1 MTEWW
6 TLAGKDL
13 ALLRRDR
20 AGFFFTF
27 FWPVIMAM
35 FFGSIFGGGGSAR
48 DIDVLVVDLDRSEW
62 SQRLVEALQET
73 EGLAIVEAPGE
84 VAREAVRL
92 GQVAAAVEIPE
103 GFGAA
108 NRNRFLGGAP
118 QVVLLADPSR
128 QAERGLLEGRLL
140 QAGAVLLQASLTD
153 RDVVDQMVDDNLSA
167 MEQGPDFDG
176 RVELEGLLG
185 SLRALVDATSA
196 EAAGEDASSGL
207 ALGGG
212 SALQPLEV
220 TSEAIEVRRRGPS
233 NPFAISFAQAM
244 LWAVLGC
251 SASFGV
257 SLAIER
263 SLGTLVRLRCAPLRV
278 LDILAGK
285 ALACFVTALAM
296 CAFLIT
302 LGRVV
307 FDVEPLSWPLLG
319 LAVVCTALCFVG
331 IMMLLS
337 VLGKTERAAAGIG
350 WGILLLLAMFGGG
363 MVPLFIM
370 PSWMVALS
378 HLSPVK
384 WGILAIE
391 GAVWRGFTLAEMAQ
405 PCLILLTVGLVTF
418 AIGAKLFDWGDL
430 G

>member
-6 TLAGKDL
+6 SLARKDL
-13 ALLRRDR
+13 ALLLRDR

-35 FFGSIFGGGGSAR
+35 FFGSIFGGGGSGR
-48 DIDVLVVDLDRSEW
+48 DIEVLVVDRDQTEW
-62 SQRLVEALQET
+62 SEQLVQALRDT
-73 EGLAIVEAPGE
+73 EGLAVSMAASE
-84 VAREAVRL
+84 VARESVRL
-92 GQVAAAVEIPE
+92 GAVAAAIEIPE

-108 NRNRFLGGAP
+108 NQSRFTAGAP
-118 QVVLLADPSR
+118 RVILVADPSR
-128 QAERGLLEGRLL
+128 RAERGLLEGRLV
-140 QAGAVLLQASLTD
+140 QAGASLLQKSFTD
-153 RDVVDQMVDDNLSA
+153 RDALDRMVNDNLAA
-167 MEQGPDFDG
+167 MDAGPDFEG
-176 RVELEGLLG
+176 RTQVEDLLG
-185 SLRALVDATSA
+185 SLRALVDATSSPGS
-196 EAAGEDASSGL
+196 EGAAAPGFGSG
-207 ALGGG
+207 G
-212 SALQPLEV
+212 ALQPLEV
-220 TSEAIEVRRRGPS
+220 TSEAVEVRRRGPS

-263 SLGTLVRLRCAPLRV
+263 SLGTLIRLRCAPLRAV
-278 LDILAGK
+278 DILAGK
-285 ALACFVTALAM
+285 ALACFATALAM
-296 CAFLIT
+296 CGFLIG
-302 LGRVV
+302 LGRLAFGVQ
-307 FDVEPLSWPLLG
+307 PLSWPLLA
-319 LAVVCTALCFVG
+319 LAVTCTALCFVG

-337 VLGKTERAAAGIG
+337 VMGRTERAAAGIG

-405 PCLILLTVGLVTF
+405 PCLILLAVGAVTF
-418 AIGAKLFDWGDL
+418 AVGAKLFDWGDL